1 MNLLFAILLGI
12 VQGIAEFLPISS
24 SGHLVIAQ
32 ALLFQFSSAPL
43 PEWLEGMT
51 MNVALHFGTL
61 LSITVVY
68 RRELLDAVRQPRLL
82 IQLIIASIPVAVVGL
97 GFKDALEALFN
108 NPMAAG
114 CCLLVTAGILLTARR
129 LQSGS
134 VPLDALPMRSA
145 LLIGLFQA
153 VAVLPGISRA
163 GSTVGAGLMCGLKS
177 REAARFSFFLAIP
190 AIGGATLLETLK
202 LFTRGDTTHPE
213 WLPLFVGAG
222 VSFLVGTLSL
232 RWLIR
237 QLQANRLHWFAGWC
251 LAAGLCTVIWQLS

>member
-1 MNLLFAILLGI
+1 MNLLFAVLLGL

-32 ALLFQFSSAPL
+32 ALLLQFSSQPL
-43 PEWLEGMT
+43 PEWLQGMT

-68 RRELLDAVRQPRLL
+68 RRELLDAARQPRLL
-82 IQLIIASIPVAVVGL
+82 IQLVIASIPVAIVGL
-97 GFKDALEALFN
+97 GFKDALEALFS
-108 NPMAAG
+108 NPLAAG

-129 LQSGS
+129 VQSGN
-134 VPLDALPMRSA
+134 VPLNALPMHSA
-145 LLIGLFQA
+145 LFIGILQA
-153 VAVLPGISRA
+153 IAVLPGISRA

-177 REAARFSFFLAIP
+177 SEAARFSFFLAIP

-202 LFTRGDTTHPE
+202 VLTRGDATRPE
-213 WLPLFVGAG
+213 WLPLAVGAC

-251 LAAGLCTVIWQLS
+251 MAAGLLTVFWQLN